1 MRRTS
6 FDTMRCSIA
15 RTLDVV
21 GDPWTLLVVRE
32 AFFGTTRFDDF
43 RRNLGIPR
51 ATLSARLATLVDHEV
66 LERHA
71 DPETPSRPTYRLTS
85 KGRALSPVMTA
96 LMQWGDQWSGVGE
109 PPVTLLDV
117 VRLLTLQQFQQVGRQ
132 RILRVQRQCGPQ
144 LSDGGLGMPRRDVMI
159 SEQEP
164 QIGKSRILAHVL
176 LQRGQLTGVK
186 VAIGIEPA
194 QRSPIPPGGH
204 RQDRMNRFR
213 RLAVTAGSE
222 QHERAEFM
230 QRCVVRN
237 HRDRTIH
244 LVIGAR
250 IIANIKRLPRRI
262 ERLQRPGSQ
271 QPCPCLVVGIGPFV
285 HRPLNRNRTPIVN
298 RRVANHHR

>member
-96 LMQWGDQWSGVGE
+96 LMQWGDQWSDVGE
-109 PPVTLLDV
+109 PPVTLLD
-117 VRLLTLQQFQQVGRQ
+117 LDSG
-132 RILRVQRQCGPQ
+132 
-144 LSDGGLGMPRRDVMI
+144 D
-159 SEQEP
+159 E
-164 QIGKSRILAHVL
+164 
-176 LQRGQLTGVK
+176 
-186 VAIGIEPA
+186 IEPVY
-194 QRSPIPPGGH
+194 I
-204 RQDRMNRFR
+204 DRRTGRPLSEFRIGR
-213 RLAVTAGSE
+213 RLNG
-222 QHERAEFM
+222 
-230 QRCVVRN
+230 
-237 HRDRTIH
+237 
-244 LVIGAR
+244 
-250 IIANIKRLPRRI
+250 
-262 ERLQRPGSQ
+262 
-271 QPCPCLVVGIGPFV
+271 
-285 HRPLNRNRTPIVN
+285 
-298 RRVANHHR
+298 